1 MNIVSP
7 IGPGSSGRPTA
18 LDPAFYQTGRSA
30 QSSNLTGAAL
40 SGTPSAGTTSAVT
53 QIHSAVSQML
63 QSVGG
68 GVENDKMLQMLIA
81 LMILLALLEE
91 MQKPDTAARDA
102 LAQLG
107 NRGNGQAQFMSTYAS
122 STTVSF
128 EYTTT
133 TVVFGSADAHFTG
146 SGDQPLPH
154 GNQVDKMA

>member
-7 IGPGSSGRPTA
+7 VGLDFNGRPTA
-18 LDPAFYQTGRSA
+18 LGPALYQTGRSA
-30 QSSNLTGAAL
+30 QSPSVTGAAL
-40 SGTPSAGTTSAVT
+40 SGTPSAGMTSAVT

-63 QSVGG
+63 RSVGG

-102 LAQLG
+102 LAELAK
-107 NRGNGQAQFMSTYAS
+107 RGDPQAQFMSAYTS
-122 STTVSF
+122 STTISL

-133 TVVFGSADAHFTG
+133 TVVFGSGDPYFTD
-146 SGDQPLPH
+146 SGKAPVPE
-154 GNQVDKMA
+154 GGTVDMRA